1 MPNPGRLAGTAGRV
15 LPPGAGPSLLV
26 RPPTVTLPCNNMG
39 AWYPNNYAT
48 STLKPG
54 QPTALAVDLF
64 GGLMLGYR
72 GRLPEQDRRRWL
84 AAEL

>member
-1 MPNPGRLAGTAGRV
+1 
-15 LPPGAGPSLLV
+15 
-26 RPPTVTLPCNNMG
+26 MG